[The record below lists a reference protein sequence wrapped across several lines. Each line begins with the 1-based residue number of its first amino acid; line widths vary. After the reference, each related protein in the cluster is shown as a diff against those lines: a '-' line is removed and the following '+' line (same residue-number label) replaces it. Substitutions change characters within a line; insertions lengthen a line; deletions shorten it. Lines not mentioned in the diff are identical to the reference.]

1 MARIARVVVP
11 GYPHH
16 VTQRGNRRQRT
27 FFCEDD
33 YRLYLNLMSE
43 WCGKYSVAI
52 WSYCLMPNHIHLI
65 AVPAD
70 AAGLRLAI
78 GEAHRRYTRHIN
90 FRKGWR
96 GHLWQERFASFPM
109 QEQHL
114 LAAAK
119 YIERN
124 PVAAALAPSAGDYL
138 WSSARYHLYGFADGL
153 VKHSALDETVGDWK
167 KFLTEP
173 LSAEEV
179 GKLHK
184 HSSTGRPLGSEDFV
198 KKMEVE
204 LGRVLHK
211 GKPGPKPL
219 VLN

>member
-16 VTQRGNRRQRT
+16 VTQRGNRRQQT
-27 FFCEDD
+27 FFCEED
-33 YRLYLNLMSE
+33 YRLYLTLMSE
-43 WCGKYSVAI
+43 WCGKFSVAI

-65 AVPAD
+65 AVPSD
-70 AAGLRLAI
+70 EAGLRLAI

-90 FRKGWR
+90 FRNGWR

-114 LAAAK
+114 IASAK

-124 PVAAALAPSAGDYL
+124 PVTAAIVPSAGDYL
-138 WSSARYHLYGFADGL
+138 WSSARRHLYGSADNL
-153 VKHSALDETVGDWK
+153 VENSVLDEIVGDWE
-167 KFLTEP
+167 KFLAEP
-173 LSAEEV
+173 LGPAEAEE
-179 GKLHK
+179 LRE

-198 KKMEVE
+198 KTLEAE
-204 LGRVLHK
+204 FGRVLHK
-211 GKPGPKPL
+211 NKPGPKP